1 MRSTAQTD
9 LEEILVKVFV
19 QQEKSNMKLRFL
31 HIL

>member
-19 QQEKSNMKLRFL
+19 QQVKSNMKLRFL